1 MPQSCLYFGEVMH
14 RRRRPVRHRFVYRVF
29 SLLLDLDEIP
39 ALGRRLRVLSHNR
52 FNLFSFDDR
61 DHGFRDGSA
70 VRPWVEQQLCGAGI
84 VCDAA
89 KIFVLCFPR
98 IFGYV
103 FNPLT
108 IYWCHDA
115 GGVLRAIVYE
125 VKNTFGEQHAY
136 ALPVRG
142 VRADGTIGQQA
153 DKEFYVSPFIDMD
166 MRYDFQL
173 KAPEARLSV
182 AIRESDAAGELLVA
196 TQVGQRRILSD
207 SGLLRAF
214 FAFPLMTLKVIAGI
228 HWEALRLWR
237 KGAALVA
244 RPVHDTKRVAR

>member
-1 MPQSCLYFGEVMH
+1 MPRSCLYFGEVMH
-14 RRRRPVRHRFVYRVF
+14 HRFRPARHRFVYRVF

-39 ALGRRLRVLSHNR
+39 ALAQRLYVFGHNR
-52 FNLFSFDDR
+52 FNLFAFHDR
-61 DHGFRDGSA
+61 DHGFRDGSP
-70 VRPWVEQQLCGAGI
+70 VRPWVEQQLRGAGI
-84 VCDAA
+84 VCDAT

-136 ALPVRG
+136 ALPVRSALPG
-142 VRADGTIGQQA
+142 DAIRQNA
-153 DKEFYVSPFIDMD
+153 DKGFYVSPFIGMSA
-166 MRYDFQL
+166 RYEFRLQ
-173 KAPEARLSV
+173 APEARLSV
-182 AIRESDAAGELLVA
+182 AIRESDEGGALLVA
-196 TQVGQRRILSD
+196 THVGQRRPLSD
-207 SGLLRAF
+207 GGLLRAF
-214 FAFPLMTLKVIAGI
+214 FAFPLMTLKIIAGI

-237 KGAALVA
+237 KGVALVP
-244 RPVHDTKRVAR
+244 RPVRDDNRVAR

>member
-14 RRRRPVRHRFVYRVF
+14 HRFRPVRHRFVYRVF

-39 ALGRRLRVLSHNR
+39 ALSRRLRVFSHNR
-52 FNLFSFDDR
+52 FNLFAFHDR
-61 DHGFRDGSA
+61 DHGFRDGSVA
-70 VRPWVEQQLCGAGI
+70 RPWVEQQLRDAGI

-136 ALPVRG
+136 ALPVRSALPG
-142 VRADGTIGQQA
+142 DAIRQSA
-153 DKEFYVSPFIDMD
+153 DKDFYVSPFIDMSACYEF
-166 MRYDFQL
+166 RL
-173 KAPEARLSV
+173 EAPEARLSV
-182 AIRESDAAGELLVA
+182 AICECDEIGKLLVA
-196 TQVGQRRILSD
+196 THVGCRRTLSD
-207 SGLLRAF
+207 GGLLRAF
-214 FAFPLMTLKVIAGI
+214 FAFPLMTLKIIAGI

-237 KGAALVA
+237 KGVALVPRA
-244 RPVHDTKRVAR
+244 GRDDTRVVR

>member
-1 MPQSCLYFGEVMH
+1 MPRSCLYFGEVMH
-14 RRRRPVRHRFVYRVF
+14 HRFRPVRHRFVYRVF
-29 SLLLDLDEIP
+29 SLLLNLDEIP
-39 ALGRRLRVLSHNR
+39 ALAQRLYVFGHNR
-52 FNLFSFDDR
+52 FNLFAFHDR

-70 VRPWVEQQLCGAGI
+70 VRPWVEQQLCGAEI

-142 VRADGTIGQQA
+142 VGADGAIRQHA

-166 MRYDFQL
+166 VQYDFRL
-173 KAPEARLSV
+173 EAPEARLSV
-182 AIRESDAAGELLVA
+182 AIRESDAVGNLLAA
-196 TQVGQRRILSD
+196 THVGLRRPLSD

-214 FAFPLMTLKVIAGI
+214 FAFPLMTLKIIAGI

-237 KGAALVA
+237 KGVALVPRPA
-244 RPVHDTKRVAR
+244 RNDNRAVR

>member
-14 RRRRPVRHRFVYRVF
+14 HRFRPVRHRFVYRVF

-39 ALGRRLRVLSHNR
+39 TLGRRLRVFSHNR
-52 FNLFSFDDR
+52 FNLFAFHDR
-61 DHGFRDGSA
+61 DHGFRDGSTA
-70 VRPWVEQQLCGAGI
+70 RPWVEQQLRSAGI

-136 ALPVRG
+136 ALPVRAASSDG
-142 VRADGTIGQQA
+142 AIRQRADK
-153 DKEFYVSPFIDMD
+153 DFYVSPFIDMNA
-166 MRYDFQL
+166 RYEFRL
-173 KAPEARLSV
+173 EAAEERLSV
-182 AIRESDAAGELLVA
+182 TIRESDEAGELLAA
-196 TQVGQRRILSD
+196 THVGRRRALSD
-207 SGLLRAF
+207 GGLLRAF
-214 FAFPLMTLKVIAGI
+214 FAFPLMTLKIVAGI

-237 KGAALVA
+237 KGVALVPRPA
-244 RPVHDTKRVAR
+244 RDDNRVVR

>member
-1 MPQSCLYFGEVMH
+1 
-14 RRRRPVRHRFVYRVF
+14 
-29 SLLLDLDEIP
+29 
-39 ALGRRLRVLSHNR
+39 
-52 FNLFSFDDR
+52 
-61 DHGFRDGSA
+61 
-70 VRPWVEQQLCGAGI
+70 VRPWIEQQLRDAGLM
-84 VCDAA
+84 CDAA

-136 ALPVRG
+136 ALPVRDA
-142 VRADGTIGQQA
+142 RADGAVRQQA
-153 DKEFYVSPFIDMD
+153 DKEFYVSPFVDMD
-166 MRYDFQL
+166 MRYEFRL
-173 KAPEARLSV
+173 EAPEARLSV

-196 TQVGQRRILSD
+196 TQVGQRRALTD
-207 SGLLRAF
+207 GGLLRAF

-237 KGAALVA
+237 KGVALVPRPA
-244 RPVHDTKRVAR
+244 RADTRVMR